1 MNINDRAAAYYCQSC
16 ANGFETVHVG
26 DCEQCLLV
34 SEPSEIVSDDA
45 DSVEVRGDSVTA
57 AGPSQQQHPGYY
69 KQSSSQGFAFVG
81 ILADKPLRREGET
94 GEAQTAAREKEPL
107 ILPSALSTST
117 LFAFEG
123 DVQRARLMETGEA
136 AAESH
141 SNDGSTPTAS
151 TAPTEEGHREYEE
164 WCREEDGKEDQAQE
178 AGGIQDLG
186 PPSPTLL
193 GSVGSVVA
201 SGVRTPAGAS
211 SSSSSS
217 LPVTIDIPPGN
228 SLGSLA
234 SPVQHSPT
242 PTHASLDG
250 REAGS
255 GRAAGSCGSRVL
267 LDAPGVVSTPPHRRD
282 SKAPREEIEEV
293 RDDPTHP
300 PTNPNPSRLLSRRRL
315 PACLS
320 VCLSVC
326 LLRRGH
332 PPFLPCLPC

>member
-141 SNDGSTPTAS
+141 SNNRSTPTAS
-151 TAPTEEGHREYEE
+151 TAPTAEGHREYEE

-178 AGGIQDLG
+178 AGG
-186 PPSPTLL
+186 S
-193 GSVGSVVA
+193 
-201 SGVRTPAGAS
+201 RTW
-211 SSSSSS
+211 
-217 LPVTIDIPPGN
+217 V
-228 SLGSLA
+228 
-234 SPVQHSPT
+234 
-242 PTHASLDG
+242 
-250 REAGS
+250 
-255 GRAAGSCGSRVL
+255 
-267 LDAPGVVSTPPHRRD
+267 PPHRPC
-282 SKAPREEIEEV
+282 SAPSGV
-293 RDDPTHP
+293 S
-300 PTNPNPSRLLSRRRL
+300 SRAVSGLPQEPAAAAAAAASLSLLTSPLGTAWAPWLHRYSTPRHRRMQ
-315 PACLS
+315 A
-320 VCLSVC
+320 
-326 LLRRGH
+326 
-332 PPFLPCLPC
+332 